1 MYIVVLVVIMIQDNG
16 NFLMLIDWGKIVLVV
31 EFFQIWV
38 GWDFRNI
45 IVDLII

>member
-31 EFFQIWV
+31 EFFKIWV

-45 IVDLII
+45 IVD